1 MSAFNEKLP
10 NMQMVE
16 ISNYKDKFWRSNVP
30 HRHGDYNNTVTY
42 T

>member
-16 ISNYKDKFWRSNVP
+16 ISNYKTSSGDLMYRME
-30 HRHGDYNNTVTY
+30 HGDYN
-42 T
+42 